1 MPIRILSDDLI
12 NQISAGEVVERPANI
27 VKELIENSIDS
38 KANKIEVLIR
48 GGGLQ
53 SIIINDNGKGMHE
66 KELPIAILRYATSK
80 LDKNN
85 LNEIKDFGFRG
96 EALPAISSISK
107 LEITS
112 KTEKNKEASS
122 IEIER
127 GSVITQKPNI
137 RGKGT
142 TVKVTSLFEATPAR
156 LKFLK
161 SLRVEIAHCKDVF
174 LKMAISH
181 PKISFKLNVDG
192 KNIYNFKAD
201 ESNDSISAERISAAF
216 GYDFIQNSIK
226 IKSERNGSKLSGV
239 ISFPTFNSSTSTHQY
254 LYVNNRSIKDKN
266 ILSLIKVA
274 YFDTI
279 PKGRFPLIVLFLELP
294 ASMVDV
300 NVHPSKAEVRF
311 QNERE
316 IKGLI
321 ISSIKSAI
329 SNIKSQI
336 VYNGDLSSNL
346 IDKTEVYK
354 SNRHENSFDEKV
366 GDINNSYFEKS
377 EKNNFFQSNFS
388 KEITSKPSAKVGDIN
403 HYNEMQ
409 RYPMGAARA
418 QFHKN
423 YIISE
428 TDDGIVIVDQH
439 AAHERIVK
447 EEMLTELKNKKIPAQ
462 ILLIPEIINLPSS
475 HRDVILENINTLNQL
490 GFEIESFGED
500 TVLIRAIPNLLNNA
514 NISELIKDV
523 AQELFELGTQIS
535 IDQKMDNIIS
545 TSSCYG
551 SIRSG
556 RELSAEDMNALLRKM
571 EITPNSAQCNHGR
584 PTSISL
590 SLKDIEKLFKRR

>member
-127 GSVITQKPNI
+127 GNVITQKPNI

>member
-127 GSVITQKPNI
+127 GNVITQKPNI

-439 AAHERIVK
+439 AAHERIIK

>member
-354 SNRHENSFDEKV
+354 SNRHKNSFDEKV

-439 AAHERIVK
+439 AAHERIIK

-462 ILLIPEIINLPSS
+462 ILLIPEIINLSSS

>member
-439 AAHERIVK
+439 AAHERIIK

>member
-12 NQISAGEVVERPANI
+12 NQIAAGEVVERPANI

-38 KANKIEVLIR
+38 KANEIEVLIR

-53 SIIINDNGKGMHE
+53 SIIISDNGKGMQE
-66 KELPIAILRYATSK
+66 NELPIAIQRYATSK
-80 LDKNN
+80 LDKDN

-112 KTEKNKEASS
+112 KAEKNKEASS

-127 GSVITQKPNI
+127 GGVITQKPKM
-137 RGKGT
+137 REKGT

-161 SLRVEIAHCKDVF
+161 SLRVENSHCKDVF

-181 PKISFKLNVDG
+181 PQIRFKLNIEG
-192 KNIYNFKAD
+192 KNIYNFKED
-201 ESNDSISAERISAAF
+201 ESNDSISSERISAAF

-226 IKSERNGSKLSGV
+226 IKSERNGSKLSGI

-254 LYVNNRSIKDKN
+254 LYVNNRSIKDKK
-266 ILSLIKVA
+266 ILSSIKAA

-279 PKGRFPLIVLFLELP
+279 PKGRFPLIVLFLDLP
-294 ASMVDV
+294 TSMVDV

-329 SNIKSQI
+329 SNFKSQ
-336 VYNGDLSSNL
+336 VVFNGDLSSNL
-346 IDKTEVYK
+346 MDKTEIFK
-354 SNRHENSFDEKV
+354 SNTFDHHSDEKV
-366 GDINNSYFEKS
+366 GNINNSNFQNLVE
-377 EKNNFFQSNFS
+377 NNFHQSNFS
-388 KEITSKPSAKVGDIN
+388 KEIASNPSAKVN
-403 HYNEMQ
+403 EVNNSNEME

-428 TDDGIVIVDQH
+428 TDNGIVIVDQH

-447 EEMLTELKNKKIPAQ
+447 EEMLTELKNNKIPAQ

-500 TVLIRAIPNLLNNA
+500 TVLIRAIPSLLISA
-514 NISELIKDV
+514 NISALIKDV

-571 EITPNSAQCNHGR
+571 EITPNSSQCNHGR

>member
-1 MPIRILSDDLI
+1 MSIRILSDDLI

-127 GSVITQKPNI
+127 GIVITQKPKM

-142 TVKVTSLFEATPAR
+142 TVKVTSLFESTPAR

-366 GDINNSYFEKS
+366 GDINNSHFEKS
-377 EKNNFFQSNFS
+377 EENNFYQSNFS
-388 KEITSKPSAKVGDIN
+388 KEIASMPSAKVDEVN
-403 HYNEMQ
+403 HSSEMQ

-462 ILLIPEIINLPSS
+462 ILLIPEIINL
-475 HRDVILENINTLNQL
+475 
-490 GFEIESFGED
+490 
-500 TVLIRAIPNLLNNA
+500 
-514 NISELIKDV
+514 
-523 AQELFELGTQIS
+523 
-535 IDQKMDNIIS
+535 
-545 TSSCYG
+545 
-551 SIRSG
+551 
-556 RELSAEDMNALLRKM
+556 
-571 EITPNSAQCNHGR
+571 
-584 PTSISL
+584 
-590 SLKDIEKLFKRR
+590 

>member
-12 NQISAGEVVERPANI
+12 NQIAAGEVVERPANI

-38 KANKIEVLIR
+38 KANEIEVLIR

-53 SIIINDNGKGMHE
+53 SIIINDNGKGISE

-80 LDKNN
+80 LDKDN
-85 LNEIKDFGFRG
+85 LNEINNFGFRG

-112 KTEKNKEASS
+112 KNAKNKEASS

-127 GSVITQKPNI
+127 GSVITQKPKM
-137 RGKGT
+137 RVKGT

-161 SLRVEIAHCKDVF
+161 SIRVENSHCKDVF

-181 PKISFKLNVDG
+181 PQISFKLNIDG
-192 KNIYNFKAD
+192 KNIYNFKAE
-201 ESNDSISAERISAAF
+201 ESNEFISSERISEAF

-226 IKSERNGSKLSGV
+226 IKSKRNGSRLSGI
-239 ISFPTFNSSTSTHQY
+239 ISFPTFNSSTSAHQY
-254 LYVNNRSIKDKN
+254 LYVNNRSIKDKK
-266 ILSLIKVA
+266 ILSSIKVA

-294 ASMVDV
+294 TSMVDV

-329 SNIKSQI
+329 SKIKNQI
-336 VYNGDLSSNL
+336 VFNGDLSSNL

-354 SNRHENSFDEKV
+354 SNRFGHHSDEKV
-366 GDINNSYFEKS
+366 GDINNSDFEKS
-377 EKNNFFQSNFS
+377 EQNNFYQGNFS
-388 KEITSKPSAKVGDIN
+388 KEIASKPSAKVYDVN
-403 HYNEMQ
+403 HSYEMQ

-447 EEMLTELKNKKIPAQ
+447 EGMLTELKNNKIHAQ
-462 ILLIPEIINLPSS
+462 ILLIPEIVNLPSS
-475 HRDVILENINTLNQL
+475 HRDAILENISTLNQL
-490 GFEIESFGED
+490 GFEVESFGED

-571 EITPNSAQCNHGR
+571 ETTPNSAQCNHGR

>member
-12 NQISAGEVVERPANI
+12 NQIAAGEVVERPANI

-38 KANKIEVLIR
+38 KANEIEVLIR
-48 GGGLQ
+48 GGGIQ
-53 SIIINDNGKGMHE
+53 SIIINDNGNGMHE

-80 LDKNN
+80 LDKDN
-85 LNEIKDFGFRG
+85 LNEIKNFGFRG
-96 EALPAISSISK
+96 EALPAISSISN

-112 KTEKNKEASS
+112 KIEKNKEASS

-127 GSVITQKPNI
+127 GSVITQKPKM

-161 SLRVEIAHCKDVF
+161 SIRVENSHCKDVF

-181 PKISFKLNVDG
+181 PQINFKLNIDG
-192 KNIYNFKAD
+192 KNIYNFKTD
-201 ESNDSISAERISAAF
+201 ESNDSISAERISEAF

-226 IKSERNGSKLSGV
+226 IKSERNGSKLSGI

-254 LYVNNRSIKDKN
+254 LYVNNRSIKDKK
-266 ILSLIKVA
+266 ILSSIKVA

-279 PKGRFPLIVLFLELP
+279 PKGRFPLMVLFLELP
-294 ASMVDV
+294 TSMVDV

-329 SNIKSQI
+329 SKIKNQI
-336 VYNGDLSSNL
+336 VFNGDLSSNL

-354 SNRHENSFDEKV
+354 SNRFGHHSDEKV
-366 GDINNSYFEKS
+366 GDINNSDFEKS
-377 EKNNFFQSNFS
+377 EQNNFYQGNFS
-388 KEITSKPSAKVGDIN
+388 KEIASKPSTKVYDVN
-403 HYNEMQ
+403 HSYEMQ

-447 EEMLTELKNKKIPAQ
+447 EEMLKELKNNKIHAQ
-462 ILLIPEIINLPSS
+462 ILLIPEIINLSSS
-475 HRDVILENINTLNQL
+475 HRDAILENINTLNQL
-490 GFEIESFGED
+490 GFEVESFGEG

-556 RELSAEDMNALLRKM
+556 RELSGEDMNALLRKM